1 MELPLKQKLFY
12 FFPVLFC
19 FCLPFGSLLL
29 SGIIIFWVI
38 TSFFNIDYQFFL
50 KGIRNRNLWLIVLF
64 FILTVLSAFLSSNSS
79 EALFS
84 IEVKMSFLLIPYLMF
99 CFRWPMPILKRCI
112 VSFVSGCFFACL
124 YLIVRAFLFFLQGSP
139 EYFFYSSFSDFIH
152 TSYFAMYL
160 VLASTFVLVLY
171 PRWFSTQ
178 KSVIYSSWFFVGIF
192 ITSIF
197 LCSSKLGIISFFVC
211 GFLILLYKWKL
222 AVDLRKMV
230 ILASGAIL
238 AAIALWFFFPGAV
251 ARMTTLITFSSSE
264 IDKTAEE
271 STAVRVLIWQES
283 INIIRDNLITGTG
296 VGDANDDLYSAY
308 QNSGLTGAY
317 KLKLNAHNQYLQTFI
332 GMGIIGM
339 IVLLLLTLGDII
351 RAVLLRNFLLFIFS
365 LLVTMNF
372 MVESMLQR
380 SAGVLFFSFFYCFLH
395 LVRDKELTEDTLMN

>member
-1 MELPLKQKLFY
+1 MELPLRQKLFY

-29 SGIIIFWVI
+29 SGIIILWLI
-38 TSFFNIDYQFFL
+38 TSFFNVDANCMA
-50 KGIRNRNLWLIVLF
+50 KGFRNRNLWLMYAF
-64 FILTVLSAFLSSNSS
+64 FLLTVLSSFLSSNKTES
-79 EALFS
+79 LFS
-84 IEVKMSFLLIPYLMF
+84 IEVKMTMLLFPYLLF
-99 CFRWPMPILKRCI
+99 CFPWPMPILKRCI

-139 EYFFYSSFSDFIH
+139 EYFFYSYFSDFIH

-171 PRWFSTQ
+171 PKWFSTQ

-211 GFLILLYKWKL
+211 GFLLLLYKWKL
-222 AVDLRKMV
+222 AVDMRKLLL
-230 ILASGAIL
+230 LACAGIF
-238 AAIALWFFFPGAV
+238 AAMTLWFFFPAAV
-251 ARMTTLITFSSSE
+251 NRMSALITFSSAD
-264 IDKTAEE
+264 IDRTSAE
-271 STAVRVLIWQES
+271 STAVRVLIWEES
-283 INIIRDNLITGTG
+283 LNIIRDHFFTGTG
-296 VGDANDDLYSAY
+296 VGDANDDLYKAY
-308 QNSGLTGAY
+308 QNSGLTGAF
-317 KLKLNAHNQYLQTFI
+317 KLKLNAHNQFLQTFI
-332 GMGIIGM
+332 GMGVLGLFS
-339 IVLLLLTLGDII
+339 LLLLTLGDMI

-365 LLVTMNF
+365 LVITMNF

-395 LVRDKELTEDTLMN
+395 LVREKELTDDPLMN